1 MPKANTVTIWI
12 CQDCMMALANDEWPD
27 EPGLAPMP
35 LSLIT
40 DDDEITPGMD
50 LSEHSCDT
58 PRECGSNCE
67 RIDFSSVPCEG
78 CGNPDAGQRD
88 AATLWYD

>member
-1 MPKANTVTIWI
+1 
-12 CQDCMMALANDEWPD
+12 MALANDEWPD

-40 DDDEITPGMD
+40 DDDEITPGCFCD
-50 LSEHSCDT
+50 RDHDVPSEEHS
-58 PRECGSNCE
+58 EECE
-67 RIDFSSVPCEG
+67 RIEFSHYQCDG